1 LKFVI
6 ALADRLKIPIEKVL
20 QLSTL
25 ELNLWAGYML
35 YEHNESK
42 SQNVMGNNVRTPAIP
57 RRRK

>member
-1 LKFVI
+1 MT
-6 ALADRLKIPIEKVL
+6 LADRLKMPVEQVL

-25 ELNLWAGYML
+25 EINLWAGYML

-42 SQNVMGNNVRTPAIP
+42 STNVMGNNIRPPAVP